1 MVGLGQ
7 QHVQQAEQALPL
19 LAAVEDGVGLVAVAE
34 QHLDARDAQH
44 HVFQGGGVQAELGVL
59 HLGVDDDQVVGL
71 DGVQLPLDEKLPL
84 PAEAVEQLG
93 AGVGVGGAVPVAAKA
108 AFADI

>member
-1 MVGLGQ
+1 MP
-7 QHVQQAEQALPL
+7 EMPSTTYS
-19 LAAVEDGVGLVAVAE
+19 
-34 QHLDARDAQH
+34 R
-44 HVFQGGGVQAELGVL
+44 GGGVQAELGVL